1 VKKKKKVRIA
11 GVITGATA
19 LAAVTGGIFAPTA
32 RANSRATSPNFIR
45 VLAGPNVQS
54 AQVCAWSHV
63 GGGEWTCTGVKP
75 NPGWGRGIAGAGY
88 SDNMSFSYGLRGNGW
103 NDGKVNVWLFQGA
116 HDRGITCNT
125 NGTYTGGLT
134 NHGRSVSLSTGRNPG
149 DFTYSY
155 TGEC

>member
-1 VKKKKKVRIA
+1 MKKKKKARIA

-45 VLAGPNVQS
+45 VWVAANVQY

-63 GGGEWTCTGVKP
+63 GGGEWTCTGVQG
-75 NPGWGRGIAGAGY
+75 NPGWGHY
-88 SDNMSFSYGLRGNGW
+88 SAPMSFGYGQRGNGW

-125 NGTYTGGLT
+125 NGTYTGDLT
-134 NHGRSVSLSTGRNPG
+134 NHGRSVSLSTGRNPAG
-149 DFTYSY
+149 FTYSY